1 MLVGFGVRLR
11 FQDEGLAIILLATLL
26 ITCASLVPAREFT
39 SDANISYLQ
48 QCPCTIIRIP

>member
-11 FQDEGLAIILLATLL
+11 FQDEGLAIIRSSLRSL

-39 SDANISYLQ
+39 SDANIS
-48 QCPCTIIRIP
+48 